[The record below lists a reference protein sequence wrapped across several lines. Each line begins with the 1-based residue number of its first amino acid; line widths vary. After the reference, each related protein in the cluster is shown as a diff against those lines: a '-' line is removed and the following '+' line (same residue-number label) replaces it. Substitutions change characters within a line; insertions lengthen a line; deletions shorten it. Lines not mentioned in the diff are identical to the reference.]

1 MLFRSVVIVAD
12 INNMQASMSNS
23 SPYGLCHAR
32 LFVARMC
39 SVLSLG
45 YSATQSVSQDSF
57 SETRV
62 MGGAVTAERDDS
74 PTDIWSNGGD
84 IS

>member
-12 INNMQASMSNS
+12 INNMQASKSNS

-39 SVLSLG
+39 SVLSRLFGDTKRQSGFIFRDSG
-45 YSATQSVSQDSF
+45 YGRCGDS
-57 SETRV
+57 
-62 MGGAVTAERDDS
+62 
-74 PTDIWSNGGD
+74 
-84 IS
+84 